1 MVSSF
6 QSFFWIS
13 PSCWYTSCCSSA
25 DRSFQ
30 LASMLPSKGAVAFER
45 VDVTVMAG
53 EAYVLADARRGA
65 ATAETRARDLN
76 NMAEW

>member
-1 MVSSF
+1 
-6 QSFFWIS
+6 
-13 PSCWYTSCCSSA
+13 
-25 DRSFQ
+25 
-30 LASMLPSKGAVAFER
+30 MLPSKGAVAFER

-53 EAYVLADARRGA
+53 EAYVLADARRGV